1 MLSPMLP
8 VAAQP
13 VPPSASVVVITDVDG
28 VLRHADTR
36 SLAEAGPALAS
47 LNEAGTPVVLCS
59 EHAPAELIRIQRE
72 AGLRHPFV
80 CEGGAALYVPGG
92 YFSDLLGLGLTG
104 GDWEVIEFGPPRV
117 EVAAALRRAAEASQV
132 PVAAGADLE
141 IDDDS
146 SERLYT
152 EPFRILD
159 VGERAATRLLTV
171 MRGAGFRC
179 LSGPRYH
186 LATGVPSP
194 AHAVRLLVSLYRAAS
209 TPPVIIGVGDDWR
222 DRALLNEVDAPVVVR
237 NPAVD
242 QTRLLRKVPTAY
254 LTDAEGPAGWREAI
268 LGHCPAEPA

>member
-1 MLSPMLP
+1 MLAPLLS

-13 VPPSASVVVITDVDG
+13 VPSTASVVVITDVDG

-36 SLAEAGPALAS
+36 ALAEAGPALAS
-47 LNEAGTPVVLCS
+47 LATTGTPVVLCS
-59 EHAPAELIRIQRE
+59 DHSPAELMRLQRD
-72 AGLRHPFV
+72 ASLRHPFI

-117 EVAAALRRAAEASQV
+117 EVATALRRAAEAAQV
-132 PVAAGADLE
+132 AVAMSGDLDIDDLE
-141 IDDDS
+141 

-152 EPFRILD
+152 EPFRPLD
-159 VGERAATRLLTV
+159 VGERAATRLLTA

-179 LSGPRYH
+179 ISGPRYH

-209 TPPVIIGVGDDWR
+209 TPPVIIGIGGDWR
-222 DRALLNEVDAPVVVR
+222 DRALLREVDAPVIVR
-237 NPAVD
+237 NPAAD

-254 LTDAEGPAGWREAI
+254 LTEAEGPAGWCEAV
-268 LGHCPAEPA
+268 LGHCPAGRA